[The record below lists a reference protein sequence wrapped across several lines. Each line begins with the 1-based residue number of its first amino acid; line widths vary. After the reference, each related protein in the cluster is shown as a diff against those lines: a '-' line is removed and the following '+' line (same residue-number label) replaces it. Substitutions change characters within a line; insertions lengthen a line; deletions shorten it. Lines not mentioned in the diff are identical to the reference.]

1 MPVITR
7 PHRAASARAIHDI
20 VQSIPKSKRHRAAR
34 LLAEDVRR
42 LGPAAL
48 SRERLA
54 LFAAI
59 AA

>member
-7 PHRAASARAIHDI
+7 PRAAASARAIHDA
-20 VQSIPKSKRHRAAR
+20 VQTIPKPKRRLAAR

-48 SRERLA
+48 SRERLT